1 MRTLTIS
8 FSLKVLLLI
17 TIICIF
23 ETGISYS
30 QWIPAKGKGGAI
42 ITLKY
47 SEANQ
52 KYDSTGKLVFL
63 PLDGKY
69 TNTEF
74 NVYYGTGLSPK
85 VGAYVKFG
93 FAKKTF
99 QNSLVNQSSFGIT
112 NPSIGLIYQVTSYP
126 APVSGFDIELVLPFY
141 FPKNQQPAL
150 GSDYFGINAS
160 YLIGNGMH
168 IFGMPSYYTA
178 FVKYG
183 FTGDP
188 AGGGVVSLGG
198 TLGSSFN
205 RYTSWYVSA
214 EYAKGLDPNIFSSTK
229 ISGAIVQKFAK
240 NLSVALGTEYIV
252 SGRNVLTGPAV
263 FLALYTNY

>member
-1 MRTLTIS
+1 MKKHS
-8 FSLKVLLLI
+8 SLIKVFLLAVILS
-17 TIICIF
+17 TACSN
-23 ETGISYS
+23 ISYS
-30 QWIPAKGKGGAI
+30 QWIPVKGKGGAI

-52 KYDSTGKLVFL
+52 RFDSTGQLKFL
-63 PLDGKY
+63 PNDGKY

-74 NVYYGTGLSPK
+74 NIYYSTGLSEK

-99 QNSLVNQSSFGIT
+99 TNTLVNQSSFGLT

-126 APVSGFDIELVLPFY
+126 LPVSGFDIELVLPFY
-141 FPKNQQPAL
+141 FPRNQQPSL
-150 GSDYFGINAS
+150 GSDYYGINAS
-160 YLIGNGMH
+160 YLIGNGMR
-168 IFGMPSYYTA
+168 IFRMPSYYTA

-188 AGGGVVSLGG
+188 AGGSVLSLGG

-205 RYTSWYVSA
+205 KRTSWYVSA
-214 EYAKGLDPNIFSSTK
+214 EYAKGFDPYVFSSTK
-229 ISGAIVQKFAK
+229 VSGAIIQKFAK
-240 NLSVALGTEYIV
+240 NISLALGTEYV
-252 SGRNVLTGPAV
+252 VAGKNVLTGPSI

>member
-1 MRTLTIS
+1 MKNPNIS
-8 FSLKVLLLI
+8 FLIKVILLI
-17 TIICIF
+17 TVICFF
-23 ETGISYS
+23 ESGITYS
-30 QWIPAKGKGGAI
+30 QWIPVKGKGGAI

-47 SEANQ
+47 SEYNQ
-52 KYDSTGKLVFL
+52 RYDSTGKLTFL

-74 NVYYGTGLSPK
+74 NIYYATGISPK

-99 QNSLVNQSSFGIT
+99 QNTLVNQQSFGIT
-112 NPSIGLIYQVTSYP
+112 NPSIGLIYQVTGYP
-126 APVSGFDIELVLPFY
+126 LPVSGIDVELVLPFY
-141 FPKNQQPAL
+141 FPKDQQPPL
-150 GSDYFGINAS
+150 GSDYFGVNAS
-160 YLIGNGMH
+160 YLIGNGMRV
-168 IFGMPSYYTA
+168 FGMPSYYTA

-188 AGGGVVSLGG
+188 AGGGVISLGG
-198 TLGSSFN
+198 TFGSSFN

-214 EYAKGLDPNIFSSTK
+214 EYAKGLDPYNFSSTK
-229 ISGAIVQKFAK
+229 VSGAIIQKFAK
-240 NLSVALGTEYIV
+240 NLSIALGTEYVV
-252 SGRNVLTGPAV
+252 SGKNVLTGPAV